1 MRIHLEKNLY
11 IISDG
16 YSMEIYEVT
25 ERKNGKGEMQEY
37 KKRLSGY
44 CTDLE
49 HLFQSYKKNQILS
62 SEIEGEIEDLFKFLK
77 KLDRQIARFAKV
89 AEKAVADD

>member
-11 IISDG
+11 IIGDSM
-16 YSMEIYEVT
+16 SMEIYEVT
-25 ERKNGKGEMQEY
+25 ERKNKNGEMTEV
-37 KKRLSGY
+37 KKRLTGY

-49 HLFQSYKKNQILS
+49 HLFQSYKKNYILS
-62 SEIEGEIEDLFKFLK
+62 SDLEGELEDLFKLLK
-77 KLDRQIARFAKV
+77 KLDRQITRFAKI